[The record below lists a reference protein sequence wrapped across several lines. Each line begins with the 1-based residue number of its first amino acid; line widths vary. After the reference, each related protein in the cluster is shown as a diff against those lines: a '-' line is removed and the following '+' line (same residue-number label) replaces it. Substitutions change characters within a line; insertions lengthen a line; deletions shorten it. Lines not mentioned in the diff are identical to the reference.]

1 MTAFGPYPARVVD
14 VHDGDTVVLDI
25 DLGFDH
31 LISGRDWDGR
41 TRLSCR
47 VFGINAPELVTA
59 AGKAARAYAQE
70 FLAPGD
76 RVTVVSYG
84 WDKYGGRFDGYR
96 VVTESNDRVVYLTPA
111 QAQRFLNNWW
121 IGTTKWVNLPWGQR
135 HRIWQLS
142 GRKIPADRP
151 SVTATPLVDQTAT
164 IGQNFTYTFAAN
176 TFTNPDNSSPNY
188 VYSARRTNGL
198 FLPGWLTFNPLTR
211 TFFGKPPTGS
221 AGTYSIRVFAQDAF
235 GRVYSDD
242 FNIVVS

>member
-1 MTAFGPYPARVVD
+1 MIFTTVFPRPYPFRYIPLPIPVQPSRAQQSRYY
-14 VHDGDTVVLDI
+14 VHDDNLFWIG
-25 DLGFDH
+25 
-31 LISGRDWDGR
+31 
-41 TRLSCR
+41 
-47 VFGINAPELVTA
+47 P
-59 AGKAARAYAQE
+59 
-70 FLAPGD
+70 
-76 RVTVVSYG
+76 
-84 WDKYGGRFDGYR
+84 YR

-135 HRIWQLS
+135 QRIWQLS